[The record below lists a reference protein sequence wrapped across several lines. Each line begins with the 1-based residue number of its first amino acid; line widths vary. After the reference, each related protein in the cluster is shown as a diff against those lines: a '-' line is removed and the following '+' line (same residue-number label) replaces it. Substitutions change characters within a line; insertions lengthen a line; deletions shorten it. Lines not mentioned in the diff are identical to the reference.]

1 MLGQLGMNVVVH
13 YHLSEEGAKQTIQN
27 LSGKKF
33 KHLVLQTDLKDVSAI
48 KELLQKAE
56 KQVGPVSVLFNNA
69 AEFFPTSLFS
79 TTEEEWA
86 NILALN
92 LKAPF
97 FVTIFSRKD
106 ENFRRRKIINILYV
120 SAVRP

>member
-1 MLGQLGMNVVVH
+1 M
-13 YHLSEEGAKQTIQN
+13 
-27 LSGKKF
+27 
-33 KHLVLQTDLKDVSAI
+33 KDVSAI